1 MLNELKSLFSK
12 PLFLTA
18 VMLIV
23 GIVPAFFVGEN
34 TTAVL
39 TKIAIMA
46 LFATSLNLQL
56 GYGSMPALGQVMYF
70 GMGAY
75 GLTLLVTRAG
85 FMLAPSFFLTM
96 IAGIVVAMFLGF
108 ICLRSGTMFGFIF
121 LNNGIALL
129 IWSFVNKWMWIGADG
144 GLLNTPRPSF
154 AEGTTA
160 FHIFT
165 IIVVAICIFL
175 LYLIRLSPFTDMLK
189 GSRENPERLLFLGV
203 SVRTVRWVAHV
214 ISAVFTVVAGMLFAM
229 RNFGAYPTYLS
240 NLLSTEMLISCV
252 IGGMF
257 NFMGPVLGAAIVTT
271 INTVVSNITIYYQL
285 ILGLIIMFSVFFLK
299 QGMLPGPENKQH
311 SLLRGLES
319 LKGYFATGKD
329 Y

>member
-154 AEGTTA
+154 AEGGTTA

-165 IIVVAICIFL
+165 IIVVAICIFC
-175 LYLIRLSPFTDMLK
+175 
-189 GSRENPERLLFLGV
+189 
-203 SVRTVRWVAHV
+203 
-214 ISAVFTVVAGMLFAM
+214 
-229 RNFGAYPTYLS
+229 
-240 NLLSTEMLISCV
+240 ST
-252 IGGMF
+252 
-257 NFMGPVLGAAIVTT
+257 
-271 INTVVSNITIYYQL
+271 
-285 ILGLIIMFSVFFLK
+285 
-299 QGMLPGPENKQH
+299 
-311 SLLRGLES
+311 
-319 LKGYFATGKD
+319 
-329 Y
+329 